1 MGSQR
6 YKTSN
11 NWAPP
16 PVLSHGEAMTQ
27 LDPIFIGRNLVIF
40 HVKFPGSGT
49 PWKMVILTIV
59 FLYVYQRVSHFQ
71 LAIWLVVELPLW
83 KIWVKVSWDDEIP
96 NIWKNKKMFLTTKQ
110 LWFQWLEIG
119 SLLVV
124 NWWWLFVDV
133 DGLEVYWVESQANK
147 LKVKQK
153 K

>member
-1 MGSQR
+1 MV
-6 YKTSN
+6 N
-11 NWAPP
+11 NGYDDGFHDVELYSGWW
-16 PVLSHGEAMTQ
+16 LSYPSEKYEWKSVGMM
-27 LDPIFIGRNLVIF
+27 
-40 HVKFPGSGT
+40 KFPIYG
-49 PWKMVILTIV
+49 
-59 FLYVYQRVSHFQ
+59 
-71 LAIWLVVELPLW
+71 
-83 KIWVKVSWDDEIP
+83 KI
-96 NIWKNKKMFLTTKQ
+96 KKMFLTTKQ